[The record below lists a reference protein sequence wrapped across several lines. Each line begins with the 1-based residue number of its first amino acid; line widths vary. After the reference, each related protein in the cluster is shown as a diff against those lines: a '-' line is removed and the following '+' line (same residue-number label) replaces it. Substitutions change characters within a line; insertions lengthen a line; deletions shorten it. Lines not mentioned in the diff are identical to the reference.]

1 MNEFE
6 IKILD
11 FIQQTAGC
19 KALDFLMPIVSVFGD
34 YGIVCIALSLVL
46 IIIPKTR
53 KMGLQSGLAL
63 LIGLIVCN
71 IILKPLVFRPRPY
84 FVNTDFVPIVEQLK
98 DGSFPSGHALALF
111 ETSTVF
117 MIRDKRFGIPSI
129 IVAFAVAFSR
139 LYLYMHYPS
148 DVLAGTVIGIGIG
161 FLSVWI
167 VNKFCEKYG
176 KKFRIE

>member
-19 KALDFLMPIVSVFGD
+19 KALDFIMPIVSLLGD
-34 YGIVCIALSLVL
+34 YGIVCIALSLLL

-53 KMGLQSGLAL
+53 KMGIQSGLAL
-63 LIGLIVCN
+63 FIGLIVCN
-71 IILKPLVFRPRPY
+71 IILKPLIFRTRPFY
-84 FVNTDFVPIVEQLK
+84 INDFNVLVERLS
-98 DGSFPSGHALALF
+98 DGSFPSGHALSVF
-111 ETSTVF
+111 ETATVF
-117 MIRDKRFGIPSI
+117 MIRDKRFGIPAL
-129 IVAFAVAFSR
+129 VLAFLISFSR

-148 DVLAGTVIGIGIG
+148 DVIAGIIIGTLIG

-167 VNKFCEKYG
+167 VNKVYEKYVD
-176 KKFRIE
+176 KIKEK